1 MDNVCNL
8 LFELSST
15 DRIGILLLLKKTPLK
30 LSHIADKLNFTVQ
43 ETSRNITRL
52 SDAKLI
58 AKDVEGSF
66 HLTSFGEEAL
76 SLLSGF
82 RFLSKNRDYFLGH
95 TVAALPRQFE
105 LSLGMLEGSEAVN
118 DVMVAFRN
126 VEEMI
131 GRAQQ
136 YVWIVT
142 NQILV
147 STLPYLTEALERG
160 AEFKLIMPK
169 DYNPTQSTRQIMSN
183 PVFTKAIRAN
193 KMDLRLLER
202 VDVFL
207 CLSEKEVAALGFPTM
222 EGKLDYNCFKTA
234 KEPATQWAKTLFEYY
249 WSKAS
254 SQLPDQLAN
263 P

>member
-15 DRIGILLLLKKTPLK
+15 DRMDILLLLKKMPLK
-30 LSHIADKLNFTVQ
+30 LSHVADTLNFTVQ

-58 AKDVEGSF
+58 VKDVEGCF
-66 HLTSFGEEAL
+66 HLTPFGEEAL
-76 SLLSGF
+76 NLLSGF
-82 RFLSKNRDYFLGH
+82 RFLSKNREYFFTH
-95 TVAALPRQFE
+95 TANALPKQFE
-105 LSLGMLEGSEAVN
+105 MSLGMLENSEVVN
-118 DVMVAFRN
+118 DVMLAFHN

-131 GRAQQ
+131 ANAQE
-136 YVWIVT
+136 YVWIIT

-147 STLPYLTEALERG
+147 STVPYLTQAFERG

-169 DYNPTQSTRQIMSN
+169 DYNPTQSLRQIMSN
-183 PVFTKAIRAN
+183 PVFTKAIRTN
-193 KMDLRLLER
+193 KMDLRLLDR
-202 VDVFL
+202 LDVFL
-207 CLSEKEVAALGFPTM
+207 CLSEKEVAALGFPNID
-222 EGKLDYNCFKTA
+222 GKLDYNGFKTQ
-234 KEPATQWAKTLFEYY
+234 KEPAVQWAKTLYDHY

>member
-8 LFELSST
+8 LFELSGT
-15 DRIGILLLLKKTPLK
+15 DRMDILLLLKKMPLK
-30 LSHIADKLNFTVQ
+30 LSHISAKLSFTVQ

-58 AKDVEGSF
+58 VKDVEGSF
-66 HLTSFGEEAL
+66 HLTPFGEEAL

-82 RFLSKNRDYFLGH
+82 RFLSKNREYFLTH
-95 TVAALPRQFE
+95 TVNALPKQFE
-105 LSLGMLEGSEAVN
+105 ISLGMLENSEEVK
-118 DVMVAFRN
+118 DVMLAFHN

-131 GRAQQ
+131 ANAQE
-136 YVWIVT
+136 YVWIIT
-142 NQILV
+142 NQILA
-147 STLPYLTEALERG
+147 STVPSLTQALERG

-183 PVFTKAIRAN
+183 PIFTKAIRTN
-193 KMDLRLLER
+193 KMDLRLLDR

-207 CLSEKEVAALGFPTM
+207 CLSEKEVAALGFPNV
-222 EGKLDYNCFKTA
+222 EGKLDYNCFKTE
-234 KEPATQWAKTLFEYY
+234 KEPAAQWAKTLFEYY
-249 WSKAS
+249 WRKAS
-254 SQLPDQLAN
+254 NQLPDQLAN